1 MSNQLTE
8 ICTSIK
14 KEKES
19 LSSTILKRQKS
30 KYQRDN
36 ITIFD
41 HPRKNRRFRKSKRR
55 HQNNHQKSLYR
66 EKEWKLLK
74 KFKQHVQIR
83 TLPTSYYQLIL
94 NSLVRQLGNPLI
106 EAKSAIVNFWE
117 KKKYVSSLEL
127 FIELVEKDLS
137 KPSSHNKIKGNIITK
152 SS

>member
-8 ICTSIK
+8 IGKSIK

-19 LSSTILKRQKS
+19 LSSTILKRQES

-36 ITIFD
+36 ITIFE
-41 HPRKNRRFRKSKRR
+41 HPRKIEDLESQSEGIKIIIRSYYIAKKS
-55 HQNNHQKSLYR
+55 
-66 EKEWKLLK
+66 EKLLK

>member
-1 MSNQLTE
+1 MNIHEKIEDLESQSE
-8 ICTSIK
+8 GIK
-14 KEKES
+14 IIIRSYYIAK
-19 LSSTILKRQKS
+19 KS
-30 KYQRDN
+30 
-36 ITIFD
+36 
-41 HPRKNRRFRKSKRR
+41 
-55 HQNNHQKSLYR
+55 
-66 EKEWKLLK
+66 EKLLK

-83 TLPTSYYQLIL
+83 TLQTSYYQLIL

-127 FIELVEKDLS
+127 FIELVENGLS